1 LRQDSTSHNYKVTW
15 PTWRADSLGK
25 GTASG
30 RAVSH
35 LAPMAARL
43 KPCPDTNRVAGL
55 EAVLSYKTA
64 AHYPRLMP
72 FFFSRRSGA
81 WRRLFLLQLLLLLRV
96 PLHHLL
102 CLLLVPLLDLLPSA
116 VICMLSCELLVLFF
130 LLLLK
135 FLALSVLLR
144 IQLFLLLLVFS
155 VLLRVPRVWRSGTLG
170 TRNLVRMHRASAP
183 RGVVLRAGALSAGI
197 VSACIPSTHILS
209 TRIMNRASLAGA
221 YDSALIKCSRSGSGS
236 DGRLATVYGSP

>member
-1 LRQDSTSHNYKVTW
+1 
-15 PTWRADSLGK
+15 
-25 GTASG
+25 
-30 RAVSH
+30 
-35 LAPMAARL
+35 MAARL
-43 KPCPDTNRVAGL
+43 KPCPDTKRVAGL

-116 VICMLSCELLVLFF
+116 FIGMLSCELLVLFF

-135 FLALSVLLR
+135 FLPLSVLLR
-144 IQLFLLLLVFS
+144 MKLFLLLLVFS
-155 VLLRVPRVWRSGTLG
+155 VLLRIPRIWRRWTLG
-170 TRNLVRMHRASAP
+170 ARNLVRVNRASAT
-183 RGVVLRAGALSAGI
+183 RGVVLRT
-197 VSACIPSTHILS
+197 CIPSTHILS

-221 YDSALIKCSRSGSGS
+221 HDSALVKCSRSGSSS
-236 DGRLATVYGSP
+236 DGRLAAVYGSP